1 MNSKN
6 LITLTV
12 FNSFSVLRAFVCT
25 LFLVGANLVLVA
37 QGQVQFASL
46 GDYPLENGQTI
57 RDCQVGYRTFGQLN
71 ADKSN
76 AILFP
81 TWYGGTSESLLS
93 YVGEDQMLDSTR
105 YFVIIVDAFG
115 NGVSSSPSTSTQQ
128 PGKLFPEFSIRDMVN
143 AQHTLATEVLGLDHL
158 YAVTGISMG
167 GMQTYQWMA
176 SYPEFFDRAAPIVG
190 SPRLTSYDGLVF
202 ELFQRIMNL
211 CETEDC
217 PEVTTA
223 ALMLEYVLGFTPAYR
238 AQETSAAALPELVTA
253 IEEEALHYRLHD
265 LLSQMRAISGH
276 DLGDSFPAALTT
288 GEEHL
293 TPQALIIVAEQ
304 DHLLLPT
311 TTAAFAQATGSK
323 IITLDTNC
331 GHYAFACE
339 QKPISEAVRKFLM

>member
-1 MNSKN
+1 MNKHN
-6 LITLTV
+6 QRP
-12 FNSFSVLRAFVCT
+12 SVILSDPC
-25 LFLVGANLVLVA
+25 LFRVLAIALLLAGIHPTASA
-37 QGQVQFASL
+37 QGHLQFASL

-57 RDCQVGYRTFGQLN
+57 RDCQIGYRTFGQLN
-71 ADKSN
+71 ADRSN

-105 YFVIIVDAFG
+105 YFVIIADAFG

-128 PGKLFPEFSIRDMVN
+128 PGRSFPAFSIRDMVN
-143 AQHTLATEVLGLDHL
+143 TQHTFVTSILGLDHL

-217 PEVTTA
+217 PEVTTT

-238 AQETSAAALPELVTA
+238 AQKTSAAALPELVTA
-253 IEEEALHYRLHD
+253 IEEEARHYRLHD
-265 LLSQMRAISGH
+265 LLSQMRAISQY
-276 DLGDSFPAALTT
+276 DLGDGFRRSLAS
-288 GEEHL
+288 GEEHT

-311 TTAAFAQATGSK
+311 TTADFAQATGSE
-323 IITLDTNC
+323 IITLNTNC

-339 QKPISEAVRKFLM
+339 QERISEAVRTFLE